1 MDMATSVRDV
11 RLGSGFLPVL
21 QDNLRKCG
29 DYRPWSSR
37 STCSSRECMGHRPI
51 L

>member
-29 DYRPWSSR
+29 DLRPTRTPDS
-37 STCSSRECMGHRPI
+37 EV
-51 L
+51 